1 MPRRASAARNAERL
15 VLVSHRA
22 PVEVEMDGGTRQYR
36 RTIGGLA
43 TALDDALRTHG
54 GVWIAWAGLEAPDL
68 LKPAATGLGYPI
80 RCARLSAEEQVLGR
94 SRSIH
99 LQLLLDEPT
108 MTRLLGR
115 IGKSLGGTGIR
126 YWATPVAFEGEI
138 K

>member
-1 MPRRASAARNAERL
+1 MHEYCLSL
-15 VLVSHRA
+15 VCKPAIEESL
-22 PVEVEMDGGTRQYR
+22 
-36 RTIGGLA
+36 L
-43 TALDDALRTHG
+43 
-54 GVWIAWAGLEAPDL
+54 DL
-68 LKPAATGLGYPI
+68 LREVDDVETFTSFSI
-80 RCARLSAEEQVLGR
+80 RHYGAEAARLSAEEQVLGR